1 MQKEMKE
8 IEEEFKEPSTGH
20 HSAHSS
26 ERLGLMKSKTI
37 NFNFGSITQ
46 AHYGGRRIAHSGD
59 LKNEKKLKES
69 VSLQNTT
76 AGPLIVVEEEF
87 ADEQDIY
94 DEKSFDGLNKEV

>member
-1 MQKEMKE
+1 MQSPITIMQKEMKE

-46 AHYGGRRIAHSGD
+46 THRRIAHSGD
-59 LKNEKKLKES
+59 LQSEKKLKES
-69 VSLQNTT
+69 VSL
-76 AGPLIVVEEEF
+76 
-87 ADEQDIY
+87 
-94 DEKSFDGLNKEV
+94 